1 MNNQEFAQ
9 MLYNADTKRQAL
21 SQSDYVTQ
29 LDNESDAYDVQHAL
43 MALKAEEIGG
53 YKVSLTSKETQNMF
67 DSTTPLYGAQVV
79 CHFKQAPTTLST
91 NQVLDP
97 LAEVELMFTAK
108 EDLFPEDSLTDLMN
122 KTLIA
127 PAIEVPDSR
136 FLNWFPSLSKYL
148 VIADAA
154 VGGFIVYG
162 QQVETM
168 DYFKTPDELA
178 AVATVLY
185 HNGKE
190 IKTGNAT
197 EVLGNPLLSLQ
208 WLVAKL
214 ASQNRQL
221 IAGQHISS
229 GTFLLPEHLT
239 TGTWQASFSHHLS
252 DVVLNIE

>member
-1 MNNQEFAQ
+1 MTNQDFAKI
-9 MLYNADTKRQAL
+9 LYDAYTNQQPL
-21 SQSDYVTQ
+21 SEDDYTNQ
-29 LDNESDAYDVQHAL
+29 LDNEADAYDVQQTL
-43 MALKAEEIGG
+43 MALKAESIGG
-53 YKVSLTSKETQNMF
+53 YKISLTSEETQKMF
-67 DSTTPLYGAQVV
+67 DSDSPLYGAQVV
-79 CHFKQAPTTLST
+79 SHFQQSPVTLTSEQT
-91 NQVLDP
+91 LDP

-108 EDLFPEDSLTDLMN
+108 EDLSPDDSLTDLMN

-127 PAIEVPDSR
+127 PTIEVPDSR
-136 FLNWFPSLSKYL
+136 FSDWFPGLSKYL

-154 VGGFIVYG
+154 VGGYVVYG
-162 QQVETM
+162 QQVETA
-168 DYFKTPDELA
+168 DYFKNPDELA

-185 HNGKE
+185 HDEKE

-221 IAGQHISS
+221 VAGQHISS

-239 TGTWQASFSHHLS
+239 EGTWRASFSHHLG
-252 DVVLNIE
+252 DVVVKVK